1 LLKEI
6 LNALNKIDI
15 NKAIFQRHK
24 DELMRGLKN
33 SLQQKPYHQSLSRT
47 SKLVTSPSWTARQLI
62 TALQPIETQNLQQF
76 SDDFLAQLD
85 IVVLANGNISADS
98 AMAMAD
104 QISNQLKG
112 SSNAV
117 KVARPVIKQLPS
129 NQKSLYQFDVPH
141 TDNAVT
147 HYFQGN
153 DKSID
158 TRASFALFNQ
168 MLSTPFF
175 QELRTRQ
182 QLGYTVFSS
191 PMTLLD
197 VPALS
202 FTVQSSNTSSNDI
215 AIAMDVFTAGF
226 SSTLNNMDEAT
237 LETHKKALIGGLQE
251 KDSRITNR
259 SNRYW
264 REIDRGNFQFDTR
277 EQLVAAIKAIDL
289 EAIQDSYLQN
299 IINQPRQLT
308 VMAVGNAGST
318 TSVSEDYTR
327 IDSAELLLLV
337 GE

>member
-1 LLKEI
+1 
-6 LNALNKIDI
+6 
-15 NKAIFQRHK
+15 
-24 DELMRGLKN
+24 
-33 SLQQKPYHQSLSRT
+33 
-47 SKLVTSPSWTARQLI
+47 
-62 TALQPIETQNLQQF
+62 
-76 SDDFLAQLD
+76 
-85 IVVLANGNISADS
+85 
-98 AMAMAD
+98 
-104 QISNQLKG
+104 
-112 SSNAV
+112 
-117 KVARPVIKQLPS
+117 
-129 NQKSLYQFDVPH
+129 
-141 TDNAVT
+141 
-147 HYFQGN
+147 
-153 DKSID
+153 
-158 TRASFALFNQ
+158 